1 MKNFFKW
8 ILRVLAGLGVFT
20 LISAVVG
27 LAVMFLW
34 NWLLPPIFGLPGI
47 GYAQAAGL
55 FVLAR
60 ILFSG
65 AGVIGGG
72 FGYGRRGYGKFP
84 FGADPRRH
92 NPFREKWLS
101 MSEEERNDFLKY
113 HHHLFR

>member
-1 MKNFFKW
+1 MKNFSKW
-8 ILRVLAGLGVFT
+8 ILRVLTGAGVFA
-20 LISAVVG
+20 LISAVSG

-47 GYAQAAGL
+47 SYAQAAGL

-60 ILFSG
+60 ILFC
-65 AGVIGGG
+65 GVGLTGG
-72 FGYGRRGYGKFP
+72 FGHGLRGYGKFL
-84 FGADPRRH
+84 FGDDPRRH